1 MVLKSC
7 FLMDESKSRVELPE
21 TPRKVRFT
29 IPEYVRPTDSEFR
42 RTPQRGAR
50 FKNSRRKRVYPDKN
64 AQAAGSCRNLMNEL
78 GRDSG
83 YISRSSTSKTYHN
96 GSARALRMVALSSH
110 LTPASVLNNLGS
122 PSVSRKSPRED
133 SPRTFDASPARKRSR
148 GNQMVGYASMSPVAR
163 RLMKATS
170 GSPPTSGGLSPRD
183 RLTGS
188 VYMSPVTH
196 VNGSAN
202 GQTGASGH
210 VNGQT
215 GAVVSTP
222 TDGCAHSQTGATLST
237 PTKLN
242 GSVHNCTSG
251 HVGGQTGI
259 SVFTPTK
266 FNGSAHGRTGVHVN
280 GRTRGTKSEKDVS
293 PCTKLAAM
301 TLSSGEVGQ
310 SGDRTK
316 DLGDC
321 LNHAATDLN
330 DNAADM
336 QTQPCVPVPVVNK
349 YVETNGY
356 FPKEKEETCLAS
368 LSEVDK
374 ENSKPAG
381 PLKAPVSRTN
391 PPLCETRNPPS
402 HDFAKPVAKQSPV
415 ITAAKSILAS
425 PPTPTRPRMTIIET
439 PTKGHTGRVLKHAS
453 ASVPW
458 PSGPSRSPDDDH
470 FPKPL
475 PKIRRS
481 NKRKRPSR
489 TCSVRERI
497 ASRQQTPKLLRADG
511 GVARVGS
518 RLDSHQLFCGFSVHS
533 PGAGDTPPVR
543 THAQPPA
550 GMPSFDE
557 AMSIG
562 EQKEVAAQCLDF
574 SDKVA
579 QKSEMTNIDSA
590 SDTVSDDGSRSDITG
605 DSPLPP
611 PTSSRQDFSQS
622 KTQHESNGATTLN
635 ASAPCKTG
643 NSELL
648 PNENAS
654 RTTVCIDDDLYL
666 SEPGS
671 SDEPTTPPNK
681 SNKVCESDQKKTTE
695 PTIHVPQVVGS
706 VSHSVMQDDPLV
718 QSEPQKS
725 KPASDTCTVPQVT
738 SLTVSGQVSHKTAST
753 VSQKAIVPQKATLSA
768 SPVSEQTLITSF
780 IRVSCKPHPSP
791 VRTGDS
797 ASSEFVTPEKTEK
810 PRIAKIDNFS
820 PESES
825 SDVSNIS
832 SRTRKSP
839 RISISS
845 QSLSESDIGSNQSP
859 ASSDLRSNQ
868 SPTGSD
874 IGSNHSPTGSD
885 IESNQ
890 SPTSSD
896 LRLNQSPTVSDL
908 GSNQSPSGSDLAS
921 IQPVTDS
928 YSGVKKMKKN
938 TRQLRQL
945 KVRAA
950 RNTPARKRKKYSV
963 TKKRTKKLY
972 SVGDFVWKDH
982 DGRLEPCLVSKI
994 HTDGT
999 ITLTWLNYK
1008 DNETSKFWSD
1018 GPHSAQSVDSR
1029 LSPEEVVKAV
1039 QSLSSSQF
1047 ESLVRLIPASV
1058 RHMGPVDRLRA
1069 QPIVG

>member
-1 MVLKSC
+1 
-7 FLMDESKSRVELPE
+7 
-21 TPRKVRFT
+21 
-29 IPEYVRPTDSEFR
+29 
-42 RTPQRGAR
+42 
-50 FKNSRRKRVYPDKN
+50 
-64 AQAAGSCRNLMNEL
+64 
-78 GRDSG
+78 
-83 YISRSSTSKTYHN
+83 
-96 GSARALRMVALSSH
+96 
-110 LTPASVLNNLGS
+110 
-122 PSVSRKSPRED
+122 
-133 SPRTFDASPARKRSR
+133 
-148 GNQMVGYASMSPVAR
+148 
-163 RLMKATS
+163 
-170 GSPPTSGGLSPRD
+170 
-183 RLTGS
+183 
-188 VYMSPVTH
+188 
-196 VNGSAN
+196 
-202 GQTGASGH
+202 
-210 VNGQT
+210 
-215 GAVVSTP
+215 
-222 TDGCAHSQTGATLST
+222 
-237 PTKLN
+237 
-242 GSVHNCTSG
+242 
-251 HVGGQTGI
+251 
-259 SVFTPTK
+259 
-266 FNGSAHGRTGVHVN
+266 
-280 GRTRGTKSEKDVS
+280 
-293 PCTKLAAM
+293 M

-330 DNAADM
+330 DNAADV

-368 LSEVDK
+368 LSDVDK
-374 ENSKPAG
+374 ENSKPVG

-402 HDFAKPVAKQSPV
+402 HDFAKPVANQSPV
-415 ITAAKSILAS
+415 ISAVKSILAS

-439 PTKGHTGRVLKHAS
+439 PTKGHTGRVLNHTS

-681 SNKVCESDQKKTTE
+681 SNNVCESGQMQTTKAA
-695 PTIHVPQVVGS
+695 IHVPRVVGS
-706 VSHSVMQDDPLV
+706 VSHSVIQDDPI
-718 QSEPQKS
+718 QSEPQMP
-725 KPASDTCTVPQVT
+725 KPASDTSTVPQVT
-738 SLTVSGQVSHKTAST
+738 THTVSGQVSHKTAST
-753 VSQKAIVPQKATLSA
+753 VSQKTIVPQKATLSA

-874 IGSNHSPTGSD
+874 IGSNQSPTSSDFKSNQSPTGSD
-885 IESNQ
+885 IGLNQSPTRSDLRSNQSPTGSDIGSNQ

-908 GSNQSPSGSDLAS
+908 GSNQSPPGSDLAS

-928 YSGVKKMKKN
+928 DSGAKKMKKN

-994 HTDGT
+994 HTDG
-999 ITLTWLNYK
+999 
-1008 DNETSKFWSD
+1008 
-1018 GPHSAQSVDSR
+1018 
-1029 LSPEEVVKAV
+1029 
-1039 QSLSSSQF
+1039 
-1047 ESLVRLIPASV
+1047 
-1058 RHMGPVDRLRA
+1058 
-1069 QPIVG
+1069 